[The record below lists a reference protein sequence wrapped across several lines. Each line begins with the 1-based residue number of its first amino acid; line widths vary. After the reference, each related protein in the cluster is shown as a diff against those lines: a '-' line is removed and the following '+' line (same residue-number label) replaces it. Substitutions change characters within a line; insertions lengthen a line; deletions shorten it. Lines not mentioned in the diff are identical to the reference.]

1 MAIACA
7 KQAEQVD
14 KKVRL
19 KQASKM
25 TSQRQKSEAE
35 TRYMIDEQLRQVGW
49 EQIRRKSVTQKVQ
62 DLRKVVTWRLL
73 NGQQIPLSAKKAK
86 QIMRCLWEQ
95 NLSVLLRRKL
105 NIRIFHL

>member
-1 MAIACA
+1 
-7 KQAEQVD
+7 
-14 KKVRL
+14 
-19 KQASKM
+19 M

-73 NGQQIPLSAKKAK
+73 NGQQIPLSAK
-86 QIMRCLWEQ
+86 R
-95 NLSVLLRRKL
+95 LSRLCAVCGNKTCRYY
-105 NIRIFHL
+105 

>member
-1 MAIACA
+1 
-7 KQAEQVD
+7 
-14 KKVRL
+14 
-19 KQASKM
+19 M

-73 NGQQIPLSAKKAK
+73 NGQQIPLSAK
-86 QIMRCLWEQ
+86 
-95 NLSVLLRRKL
+95 
-105 NIRIFHL
+105 

>member
-1 MAIACA
+1 
-7 KQAEQVD
+7 
-14 KKVRL
+14 
-19 KQASKM
+19 M

-73 NGQQIPLSAKKAK
+73 NGQQIPLPAKKAK

>member
-1 MAIACA
+1 
-7 KQAEQVD
+7 
-14 KKVRL
+14 
-19 KQASKM
+19 M

-73 NGQQIPLSAKKAK
+73 NGQQIPLSAKKG
-86 QIMRCLWEQ
+86 
-95 NLSVLLRRKL
+95 
-105 NIRIFHL
+105 

>member
-1 MAIACA
+1 
-7 KQAEQVD
+7 
-14 KKVRL
+14 
-19 KQASKM
+19 M

-73 NGQQIPLSAKKAK
+73 NGQQIPLLAKKAK

>member
-1 MAIACA
+1 
-7 KQAEQVD
+7 
-14 KKVRL
+14 
-19 KQASKM
+19 M

-49 EQIRRKSVTQKVQ
+49 EQIRRKSVPQKVP

-86 QIMRCLWEQ
+86 QIMLCLWEQ

>member
-1 MAIACA
+1 
-7 KQAEQVD
+7 
-14 KKVRL
+14 
-19 KQASKM
+19 M

-105 NIRIFHL
+105 NIRIFNL